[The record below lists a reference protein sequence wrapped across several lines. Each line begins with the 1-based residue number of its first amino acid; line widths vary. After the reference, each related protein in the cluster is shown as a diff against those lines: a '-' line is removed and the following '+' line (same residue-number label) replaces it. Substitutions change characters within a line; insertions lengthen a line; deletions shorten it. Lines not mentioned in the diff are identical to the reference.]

1 MAIRRV
7 IAGYVFQTRAIM
19 QQELGDSESYYL
31 STIIIAVIALA
42 TVAAYLPTL
51 NAGFVNFDDDIYVRD
66 NSHVLGGPTP
76 TAIVWAF
83 TSIERSGN
91 WHPLTWIS
99 YMIDVKVF
107 GCEPRALH
115 AVNVLIHILNSALV
129 YLLLFR
135 ATSRPWRS
143 GMVAALFA
151 LHPLHVESVAWISER
166 KDVLSTVFW
175 LLAMLS
181 YLRYCRKP
189 SLVAYAGVAGL
200 MVIGLMCKPMV
211 VTLPLTLLLLDY
223 WPLGRL
229 AGLEAKM
236 GSRAAVTRLVAEKLP
251 LFALSAASAVI
262 TLIAQKAGGAVAQ
275 TAELPFVARFSNA
288 LVSYVAYIIKMIY
301 PMRLAVVYPHPGP
314 NLPWWQVALSS
325 LALIGFTVFIVRRAK
340 RDYLRMGWLWYLLT
354 LVPVIGL
361 VQVGGQGMAD
371 RYTYV
376 PLIGLFVAIVWAIC
390 DVLNKCCEGFGQTR
404 FYAPAALVLVVLAVL
419 THRQAA
425 TWKDSETL
433 WRHALAVTTRNYNA
447 HLGLGTALP
456 TDDPESLK
464 QLRLALGINPRSV
477 EVHYNMGIAML
488 NQNRY
493 DDAMEFFRTAERID
507 PDYWLA
513 KSGKGM
519 VYEAKGEHAKA
530 ASCFLE
536 ASKLKPDDPHVLS
549 NAGVEFVRLGR
560 FDDAARAFEKA
571 LKINPSDPFTN
582 VNMGNIL
589 RSRGKLKEARRLFQ
603 NALEMDDRNILA
615 YLGMA
620 NVARDEGDLKSA
632 ESYVRSAIELGPKRG
647 EARYLLAVILKEC
660 GRYADAAKEFEKALE
675 FGPVRPQIL
684 KDYAWMLATTP
695 DNSVRNSKLAV
706 ELADMVA
713 GSSAG
718 TGADV
723 QDTLA
728 AAYASERRFK
738 EAVATAEKALQ
749 LARRAGNKKLAGEI
763 SYRLE
768 LYKSA
773 RIYIEK

>member
-1 MAIRRV
+1 
-7 IAGYVFQTRAIM
+7 M

-390 DVLNKCCEGFGQTR
+390 DVLNKMLRG
-404 FYAPAALVLVVLAVL
+404 
-419 THRQAA
+419 
-425 TWKDSETL
+425 L
-433 WRHALAVTTRNYNA
+433 WPN
-447 HLGLGTALP
+447 
-456 TDDPESLK
+456 SF
-464 QLRLALGINPRSV
+464 LRSCGAGVGR
-477 EVHYNMGIAML
+477 
-488 NQNRY
+488 
-493 DDAMEFFRTAERID
+493 
-507 PDYWLA
+507 
-513 KSGKGM
+513 
-519 VYEAKGEHAKA
+519 
-530 ASCFLE
+530 ASCV
-536 ASKLKPDDPHVLS
+536 DPQTS
-549 NAGVEFVRLGR
+549 
-560 FDDAARAFEKA
+560 
-571 LKINPSDPFTN
+571 
-582 VNMGNIL
+582 
-589 RSRGKLKEARRLFQ
+589 
-603 NALEMDDRNILA
+603 
-615 YLGMA
+615 
-620 NVARDEGDLKSA
+620 
-632 ESYVRSAIELGPKRG
+632 SYVEG
-647 EARYLLAVILKEC
+647 
-660 GRYADAAKEFEKALE
+660 
-675 FGPVRPQIL
+675 
-684 KDYAWMLATTP
+684 
-695 DNSVRNSKLAV
+695 
-706 ELADMVA
+706 
-713 GSSAG
+713 
-718 TGADV
+718 
-723 QDTLA
+723 
-728 AAYASERRFK
+728 
-738 EAVATAEKALQ
+738 
-749 LARRAGNKKLAGEI
+749 
-763 SYRLE
+763 
-768 LYKSA
+768 
-773 RIYIEK
+773 